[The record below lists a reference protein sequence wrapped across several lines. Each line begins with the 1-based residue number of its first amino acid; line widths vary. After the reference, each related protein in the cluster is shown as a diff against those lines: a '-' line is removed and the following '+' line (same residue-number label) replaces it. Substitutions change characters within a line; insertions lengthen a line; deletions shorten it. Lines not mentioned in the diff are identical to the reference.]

1 MLCGQKTTSTVGRYY
16 MDTSKRSRSMRMPM
30 QHRGDG
36 RRGKRQDRATL
47 IDILCKFNNCDPYY
61 LGTNLRYQKAEN
73 LEYIQSLGPL
83 FTIFNKNDLFTI
95 NDITYSGANRL
106 LCFRQHRCKANVEQY
121 YFIKHKITLDYPFLP
136 CLVVYGNRG
145 HISFYPIE
153 LLQVADLPALE
164 KISIVV

>member
-1 MLCGQKTTSTVGRYY
+1 
-16 MDTSKRSRSMRMPM
+16 MDTSKRSRSMRMSM
-30 QHRGDG
+30 QHRGYG
-36 RRGKRQDRATL
+36 RRGKKQERGAL

-61 LGTNLRYQKAEN
+61 LGTILRYQKKEN

-83 FTIFNKNDLFTI
+83 STIFNKNNIFNI

-106 LCFRQHRCKANVEQY
+106 LCFRHHRCKANVEQY
-121 YFIKHKITLDYPFLP
+121 YFIKHKISLDYPFLP

-153 LLQVADLPALE
+153 LLQVTDIVLPDLENL
-164 KISIVV
+164 SIDE